1 MPEPKGQTQYSRKQ
15 KELAKLSIPYDKIT
29 AEDLEVIRG
38 EKKKRK

>member
-15 KELAKLSIPYDKIT
+15 KELAKLAIPYDKIT